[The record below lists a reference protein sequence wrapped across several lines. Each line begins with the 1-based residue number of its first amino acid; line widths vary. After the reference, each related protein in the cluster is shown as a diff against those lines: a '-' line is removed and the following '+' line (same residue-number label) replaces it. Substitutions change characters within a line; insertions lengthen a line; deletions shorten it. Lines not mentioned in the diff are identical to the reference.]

1 MKPEDSVLQELEQ
14 LSSRMY
20 QLCKDNDI
28 AFVACY
34 SYEVRRNETESKE
47 LRCTSAYVDEEKGV
61 FSSSVAAACK
71 ILQLKSV
78 PRKYILMLE
87 ALTDLQ
93 RKVRK
98 VISDSDNVMH

>member
-14 LSSRMY
+14 LSVRMH
-20 QLCKDNDI
+20 QLCVDNDI
-28 AFVACY
+28 TFVACY
-34 SYEVRRNETESKE
+34 SYKERTNETESKE
-47 LRCTSAYVDEEKGV
+47 FRYTSAYMDEEKGV
-61 FSSSVAAACK
+61 FSSSVAAACE

-87 ALTDLQ
+87 VLNDLQ
-93 RKVRK
+93 GKVRK

>member
-14 LSSRMY
+14 LTGRMY
-20 QLCKDNDI
+20 QLCEDNDI

-34 SYEVRRNETESKE
+34 SYKVSTNETESVE
-47 LRCTSAYVDEEKGV
+47 SRHTSVYIDEEKGV
-61 FSSSVAAACK
+61 FSSCVAAAYE
-71 ILQLKSV
+71 ILRLKYV

-87 ALTDLQ
+87 ALTELQ
-93 RKVRK
+93 EKVRK